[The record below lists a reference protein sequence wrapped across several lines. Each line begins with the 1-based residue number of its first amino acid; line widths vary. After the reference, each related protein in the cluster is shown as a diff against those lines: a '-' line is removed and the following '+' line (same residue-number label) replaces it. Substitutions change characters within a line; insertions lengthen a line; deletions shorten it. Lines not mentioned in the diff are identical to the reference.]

1 MAAAASRD
9 LIIKKNAVRWLGIT
23 SKGVS
28 IAKEAIDITSDE
40 DNGYRTLLDD
50 VGSKTLDISFSG
62 VTKDTTIRTLINTDG
77 SQLYTDI
84 TVEFPPVGAQ
94 TTGDTISG
102 SFFLNSVSETGG
114 DSNGTISFDGALQS
128 SGCLLYTSPSPR
140 DS

>member
-9 LIIKKNAVRWLGIT
+9 LIIKKNAIRWLGIT

-40 DNGYRTLLDD
+40 DNGFRTLLDD

-128 SGCLLYTSPSPR
+128 SGEWTYTAGV
-140 DS
+140 